1 MNAAPRVTMFWGTA
15 TEARAV
21 IYARLDELELP
32 PLSSGQRM
40 GEIHGPFADQ
50 VHTLPAHY
58 DFKLPARSA
67 TAECL
72 IPDPCFWTPRVPL
85 FYQAKLTIPQRGKDC
100 CEFQQMI
107 GIRRLGMVGTDF
119 RWDGRRWVVRGVG
132 VEPRTDLP
140 LADFRDTGTAAFVL
154 NPADDFCE
162 AASRKGVVIVARLE
176 PSDKLEST
184 VARLAR
190 WPAVAIVALPA
201 VTPDIDTRLR
211 RLAPNLLF
219 ARIVRGDVSS
229 EMVGACDLLIVD
241 ASIETTSIDS
251 LLRHGKPTVIWKP
264 AAEPVDWRQARA
276 ECDALQARLAAAG
289 ILSGYFT

>member
-1 MNAAPRVTMFWGTA
+1 MFWGTA

-32 PLSSGQRM
+32 PLSAGQRM

-50 VHTLPAHY
+50 VHTLPARY

-85 FYQAKLTIPQRGKDC
+85 FYQARLTIPQREQDC

-107 GIRRLGMVGTDF
+107 GIRRLGIVGTDF
-119 RWDGRRWVVRGVG
+119 RWDGRRWVVRGVE

-140 LADFRDTGTAAFVL
+140 LTDFRDTGTAAFVL

-162 AASRKGVVIVARLE
+162 AASRKGVVIIARLE
-176 PSDKLEST
+176 PSDELEST

-190 WPAVAIVALPA
+190 WPAVAMVALSESNPNTNA
-201 VTPDIDTRLR
+201 RLR

-219 ARIVRGDVSS
+219 ARIVRGDVLP
-229 EMVGACDLLIVD
+229 EMVGACDVLIVD
-241 ASIETTSIDS
+241 ASNEMTSMDS
-251 LLRHGKPTVIWKP
+251 LLSHGKPTVIWKP
-264 AAEPVDWRQARA
+264 AARPVDWRQARA
-276 ECDALQARLAAAG
+276 ECDALQARLTAAG
-289 ILSGYFT
+289 ILSGYLS